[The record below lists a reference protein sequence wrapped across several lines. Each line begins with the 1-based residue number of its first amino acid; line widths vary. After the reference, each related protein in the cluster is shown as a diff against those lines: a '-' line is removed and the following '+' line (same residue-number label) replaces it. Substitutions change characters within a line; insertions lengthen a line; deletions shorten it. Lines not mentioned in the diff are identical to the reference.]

1 MIDLTME
8 KDRERIDRSIEQE
21 VLDNWIKETL
31 ERIELLKTPLK
42 KLLLLEKN
50 IEAIDAEI
58 KIRNDK
64 ISKEARKKG
73 GLAYLASIGTGY
85 AAGFLFVTSSSG
97 LLLPTVL
104 TLTSIVGLT
113 YIAPKVT
120 TSAKKQL
127 DLKSSNFI
135 NFLNNERKNLLKLG
149 REIIG
154 KNVVE
159 IAEAAIN
166 SDVFFQKGRCSMTSV
181 FDRVTAAEIN
191 KILTNRE
198 IVIPS
203 PSPQH
208 NKLKI

>member
-1 MIDLTME
+1 MLGFTTKKE
-8 KDRERIDRSIEQE
+8 RERIDRSIEQE

-31 ERIELLKTPLK
+31 ERIELLKTPLE
-42 KLLLLEKN
+42 KLLLLESN
-50 IEAIDAEI
+50 IEVIDAEI
-58 KIRNDK
+58 EKRNNK

-73 GLAYLASIGTGY
+73 ALAYFASTVTGY

-104 TLTSIVGLT
+104 TLSSIIGLT

-127 DLKSSNFI
+127 NLKNSNFI
-135 NFLNNERKNLLKLG
+135 NFLNNKRKNLLKLG
-149 REIIG
+149 REIVG
-154 KNVVE
+154 ENVVE
-159 IAEAAIN
+159 IANAAVN
-166 SDVFFQKGRCSMTSV
+166 SDVFFQKGCCSMTSV
-181 FDRVTAAEIN
+181 FDRVTTANIK

-203 PSPQH
+203 PSPK
-208 NKLKI
+208 NTSKI